1 MNIVILGPQG
11 CGKGTQAGMLAR
23 KFGLDHFDMGA
34 FLRKV
39 AERDT
44 PLGREIWQIQ
54 NVSRTLVP
62 KRIMKEVFALKMNS
76 VGREQ
81 GVVFDGLPRNLDQ
94 AEYFMEAVQESGR
107 RIDKVL
113 IISIPSEESVARI
126 SKRRVCED
134 CKKGYIFGVNVFGDN
149 EKCGTCGGRIIQRT
163 DDTEEGVRKRLKV
176 YAEETL
182 PVVGYFKGL
191 GLVTEIDGCQS
202 EDKVFADILSRLD
215 SKQE

>member
-54 NVSRTLVP
+54 NVSRTLVS
-62 KRIMKEVFALKMNS
+62 KRIMQEVFALKMNS

-94 AEYFMEAVQESGR
+94 AEYFMEAVQAFGR

-113 IISIPSEESVARI
+113 IISIPPEESVARI
-126 SKRRVCED
+126 SKRRVCEN
-134 CKKGYIFGVNVFGDN
+134 CKKGYIFGVNVFESD
-149 EKCGTCGGRIIQRT
+149 EKCGECGGRIVQRV

-182 PVVGYFKGL
+182 PVVEYFKGL
-191 GLVTEIDGCQS
+191 GLVTEIDGCQG
-202 EDKVFADILSRLD
+202 EDKVFADILSHLD